1 MAILEEFLS
10 SILTFVRA
18 KDATKL
24 QLWLRVEPP
33 LPPEYAQLGAQLKAS
48 YSDSNALEGYIEKL
62 LPENNNAKA
71 AEGDVWPGF
80 LAFMKEYLEFWRDV
94 NFDNLLET
102 HGQLNGLVKLVTPS
116 PGNCQGHTDKGSQFL
131 HHCAIKCLIWYHHST
146 YSSSAMRGTR

>member
-33 LPPEYAQLGAQLKAS
+33 LPPEYAQLSAQLKAS

-102 HGQLNGLVKLVTPS
+102 HGQLNGLVKFVDHLFGIVRS
-116 PGNCQGHTDKGSQFL
+116 
-131 HHCAIKCLIWYHHST
+131 Y
-146 YSSSAMRGTR
+146 